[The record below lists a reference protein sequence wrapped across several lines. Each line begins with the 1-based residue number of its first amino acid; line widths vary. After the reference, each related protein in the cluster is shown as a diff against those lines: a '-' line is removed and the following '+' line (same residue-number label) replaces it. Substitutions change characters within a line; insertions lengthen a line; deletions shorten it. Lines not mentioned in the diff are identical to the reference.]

1 MESKERAQ
9 KIELQGSPNAQAATH
24 QIRLRSINSIVKS
37 QATSRDTIPLLRA
50 FKENHTTNLPTQQHQ
65 SKRIEKYT
73 TKYLMK
79 NTASLDSVNT
89 GYSPGPSK
97 ARAAY
102 PS

>member
-1 MESKERAQ
+1 M
-9 KIELQGSPNAQAATH
+9 
-24 QIRLRSINSIVKS
+24 
-37 QATSRDTIPLLRA
+37 
-50 FKENHTTNLPTQQHQ
+50 
-65 SKRIEKYT
+65 
-73 TKYLMK
+73 KYLMK